1 MGMYTEIY
9 VSVDLKEDTPEFIMD
24 ILKAICYN
32 GHECLLEGYPSRWE
46 YLFKS
51 GSYYTSNTC
60 VAEITFSPISGQYSL
75 IGKGDIKNYEDEIER
90 FFSFIQPYV
99 DTCGVRTFMGYS
111 LYEESVEPVLFYA
124 EGGEI

>member
-9 VSVDLKEDTPEFIMD
+9 VSVDLKEDTPEFIID

-32 GHECLLEGYPSRWE
+32 GHERLLEGYPSRWE

-75 IGKGDIKNYEDEIER
+75 IGKGDIKNYEDEIEQ
-90 FFSFIQPYV
+90 FFSFIESYV

-111 LYEESVEPVLFYA
+111 LYEESVEPILFYA
-124 EGGEI
+124 EGGYI